1 MKSQPAKG
9 LIMKSL
15 NADNVVGA
23 SPKYWRNRAEEA
35 RVAADSMQDEQSKQ
49 LMFGVANEYERVAEL
64 TEKRLKRSAIAGKR
78 GASASF
84 SLPLQPAAG
93 WVHPGIYPSYPPE

>member
-23 SPKYWRNRAEEA
+23 NPKYWRNRAEEA
-35 RVAADSMQDEQSKQ
+35 RV
-49 LMFGVANEYERVAEL
+49 VV
-64 TEKRLKRSAIAGKR
+64 
-78 GASASF
+78 
-84 SLPLQPAAG
+84 
-93 WVHPGIYPSYPPE
+93 